1 MMTSTKKKRRKKKR
15 STIDKVL
22 LFCAFSI
29 LIFTLIMII
38 LFCIYQSV
46 PDTLIVSFFGVFT
59 GEGCICW
66 RIWNKKKNILGNDEI
81 EP

>member
-1 MMTSTKKKRRKKKR
+1 MKGIEKKKKKR
-15 STIDKVL
+15 STLDRVL
-22 LFCAFSI
+22 LFCAISI
-29 LIFTLIMII
+29 LVFTIIMII

-66 RIWNKKKNILGNDEI
+66 RIWAKKKGLLANDNGI

>member
-1 MMTSTKKKRRKKKR
+1 MTRNTKKKKLNTLDR
-15 STIDKVL
+15 IL
-22 LFCAFSI
+22 LFCAVSV
-29 LIFTLIMII
+29 LVFTITMIV

-66 RIWNKKKNILGNDEI
+66 RIWAKKKKIDL
-81 EP
+81 P

>member
-1 MMTSTKKKRRKKKR
+1 MIKISTKKRKH
-15 STIDKVL
+15 STLDKVL
-22 LFCAFSI
+22 LFCAASI
-29 LIFTLIMII
+29 LIFTLIMIV

-66 RIWNKKKNILGNDEI
+66 RIWAKKKGISIDNNGI

>member
-1 MMTSTKKKRRKKKR
+1 MQKHKRI

-29 LIFTLIMII
+29 LIFTITMTVI
-38 LFCIYQSV
+38 FCIYQTV
-46 PDTLIVSFFGVFT
+46 PDTLIVSFFACYS

-66 RIWNKKKNILGNDEI
+66 RIWAKKRKINLDT
-81 EP
+81 